1 MERLIIRPTPMSR
14 FPCKRRPFRITRT
27 VAFRLKVAVL
37 VAACVG
43 AAALGIA
50 SASLNTRTF
59 PRAGRTVSLHEF
71 QVVLQTQ
78 ARACVAERLS
88 PVDATTVVAR

>member
-1 MERLIIRPTPMSR
+1 MERLIIRPTPLSR
-14 FPCKRRPFRITRT
+14 FPCKRRPFMITRAF
-27 VAFRLKVAVL
+27 AFRLKVAVL
-37 VAACVG
+37 AVACVG

-78 ARACVAERLS
+78 ANACVAERPA
-88 PVDATTVVAR
+88 PVDATSVVAR